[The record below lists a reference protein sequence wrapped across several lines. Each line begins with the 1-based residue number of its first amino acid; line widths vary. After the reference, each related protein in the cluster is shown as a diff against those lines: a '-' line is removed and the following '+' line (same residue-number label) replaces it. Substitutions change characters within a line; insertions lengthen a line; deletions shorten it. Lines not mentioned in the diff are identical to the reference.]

1 MERVLSRAT
10 SSQDVPAPR
19 IWRARL
25 ALAWERLWLAL
36 WPAVAVV
43 GCFLALALFD
53 LLPHLPALAHWGV
66 LAALAG
72 AFVVAL
78 FFARGAFRLPG
89 YSAARRRIEVA
100 SGTAHRPLAALDDS
114 LASRDDAVSRA
125 LWAAHRARALAAVRA
140 LRVGWPEPGLARR
153 DQHAL
158 RALLILV
165 LVVGGASAGSDGG
178 ARLLRALTPGAALT
192 PTPPGALDL
201 WITPPSYT
209 GAAPILP
216 RVVAGADGPELL
228 VPVGS
233 TLLAQV
239 TGGRGVPAVS
249 IDDRQQAF
257 DAVDERAFRL
267 STPIERGTRLVI
279 RQGGTTLG
287 AWPMRVVPDN
297 PPTIAFVR
305 APTPTLRQAL
315 RVEFRAHDDYGL
327 AGVVA
332 LIRRAQR
339 PDGIAD
345 ETLELPLPLSGARL
359 RDDEGASFHDL
370 TAHPWAGLPVIMRLR
385 ATDTGNFTGESDE
398 ARIVLPERVFRHPV
412 ARAIVEQRKQL
423 VSDPGNRVA
432 VSRALLAIGS
442 DPGRFYD
449 DVVVFL
455 ALRMSAVRLLRS
467 PSSETTAIVQQLLW
481 DTALRIEDGNL
492 SLAERDMRNLQQ
504 RLQDALANN
513 ASDAEIERL
522 IQELRE
528 AIDRYLRAMME
539 QAARNPQDLQQRQQG
554 ERNQRVE
561 RNDLQRML
569 DQARQMA
576 RTGAREAARDMLQRL
591 QEMLEN
597 MRAQA
602 QQQPGEGG
610 EQGGEG
616 QQMLQSLQE
625 MMQRQQGLAD
635 RNFRRS
641 QQNRPG
647 QGRPGQPNMGQ
658 RQQGQQGQGEEAGDD
673 AAEQEALRGELSE
686 MMRQLEGMM
695 GETPGAFGRAERA
708 MRDAA
713 EQLGRGN
720 AGRALRPQMDALDQL
735 RQGARELV
743 QRMQE
748 AMAQGE
754 GEGEGENADP
764 AESQRDPAGRPQ
776 GNNGQI
782 SPDARDVRIPGELE
796 IQRSREILDELMRRA
811 GERFRPRIE
820 RDYIDR
826 LIKRF

>member
-1 MERVLSRAT
+1 MERVSSRAT
-10 SSQDVPAPR
+10 SSQGVPAPR
-19 IWRARL
+19 IWRARV

-36 WPAVAVV
+36 WPAVAVL
-43 GCFLALALFD
+43 GCFLTLALFD
-53 LLPHLPALAHWGV
+53 LLPMLPALAHWAI
-66 LAALAG
+66 LSAAAVG
-72 AFVVAL
+72 FCVAIYV
-78 FFARGAFRLPG
+78 ARDAFRIPT
-89 YSAARRRIEVA
+89 YSAARRRIELA
-100 SGTAHRPLAALDDS
+100 SGTTHRPLAALDDG
-114 LASRDDAVSRA
+114 LASRDDPVSRA
-125 LWAAHRARALAAVRA
+125 LWAAHRARALAALKA
-140 LRVGWPEPGLARR
+140 LRIGWPKPGLASR

-158 RALLILV
+158 RALLLLV
-165 LVVGGASAGSDGG
+165 LVIGVADAGPESG
-178 ARLLRALTPGAALT
+178 ARIARALSPGTALTPV
-192 PTPPGALDL
+192 PPGALDL
-201 WITPPSYT
+201 WITPPAYT

-216 RVVAGADGPELL
+216 RAVMGADGPELA

-239 TGGRGVPAVS
+239 TGGRGVPEVA
-249 IDDRQQAF
+249 IDDRRTAF
-257 DAVDERAFRL
+257 EPVDERAYRH
-267 STPIERGTRLVI
+267 SSPIQAGSRLVI
-279 RQGGTTLG
+279 RQGSTVLG

-297 PPTIAFVR
+297 PPTVAFPR
-305 APTPTLRQAL
+305 SPMPTLRQAL
-315 RVEFRAHDDYGL
+315 RIDFRAHDDYGL
-327 AGVVA
+327 ASVVA

-339 PDGIAD
+339 PEGVAD
-345 ETLELPLPLSGARL
+345 ETIELALPLSGTRL
-359 RDDEGASFHDL
+359 RDDEGTSFHDL
-370 TAHPWAGLPVIMRLR
+370 TAHPWAGLPVIVRLR
-385 ATDTGNFTGESDE
+385 ATDTGNFTGESEE

-423 VSDPGNRVA
+423 VADPNNRA
-432 VSRALLAIGS
+432 AIARALLTIGA

-455 ALRMSAVRLLRS
+455 GLRTAAVRLLRS
-467 PSSETTAIVQQLLW
+467 PSTETGTAVQQLLW
-481 DTALRIEDGNL
+481 DLALRIEDGNL
-492 SLAERDMRNLQQ
+492 SLAERDMRALQQ

-513 ASDAEIERL
+513 ANDAEIERL

-539 QAARNPQDLQQRQQG
+539 QAMRNPQDLQQRPQG

-576 RTGAREAARDMLQRL
+576 RTGARDAAREMLQRL

-597 MRAQA
+597 MRVQA

-625 MMQRQQGLAD
+625 MMQRQQNLAD

-647 QGRPGQPNMGQ
+647 QGRPGQPNMGG
-658 RQQGQQGQGEEAGDD
+658 RQPGQQGTPDEGGDD

-686 MMRQLEGMM
+686 MMRQLQNMM
-695 GETPGAFGRAERA
+695 GESPGAFGRAERA

-720 AGRALRPQMDALDQL
+720 SGRALRPHMDALDQL
-735 RQGARELV
+735 RAGARELV

-754 GEGEGENADP
+754 GEGESDNADP
-764 AESQRDPAGRPQ
+764 AESQRDPDGRPQ
-776 GNNGQI
+776 SNNGQV
-782 SPDARDVRIPGELE
+782 SPDARDVRIPGELD
-796 IQRSREILDELMRRA
+796 IQRSREILDELMSRA

-826 LIKRF
+826 LLKRF